1 MDARGFIKISAKEI
15 RKSNELMRLY
25 IKLYEGAF
33 SVQPNCA
40 PCTFNKDF
48 KRFKKHVEQLGVGQ
62 EIIINHKYT
71 RKMKTFELKS
81 KYKADILTYK
91 DGKRPV
97 RTYGRKMTEE
107 FAANFLTKGSKEEIE
122 KRKKLFN
129 VLPDIDAAIPFE
141 ENKDDAKV
149 KEINVNVDVKKIETE
164 DKPRELKGLKRVEL
178 DVVALEA
185 GLNPSDYVNKA
196 LLIAAIEKAV

>member
-1 MDARGFIKISAKEI
+1 MDARDFIKISAKEI
-15 RKSNELMRLY
+15 RESNELMRLY

-40 PCTFNKDF
+40 PCTFNRDF
-48 KRFKKHVEQLGVGQ
+48 KRFKKHVEQLGDGQ
-62 EIIINHKYT
+62 EIIINHKHT

-107 FAANFLTKGSKEEIE
+107 FAVNFLTKGSKEEIE

-129 VLPDIDAAIPFE
+129 VLPDTDAVPLEETKSDAA
-141 ENKDDAKV
+141 A
-149 KEINVNVDVKKIETE
+149 KEINVNVDVKKVETE
-164 DKPRELKGLKRVEL
+164 DKPRELKSLKRVEL

-185 GLNPSDYVNKA
+185 GLKPSDYVNKA